1 MKLETPVD
9 LFILF
14 IIFIKIV
21 FLLSAVGHVIL
32 THLMKKNDKK
42 DDVKRKKTKKE
53 EGYDSKLVYWKERS
67 EFIFVISMS
76 LLLIYYFRPGHVK
89 PIDSETA
96 LLFFLFGWVLIIT
109 AKWSYFFTNAKWYSY
124 ISSS

>member
-32 THLMKKNDKK
+32 THLMKKDDKNDN
-42 DDVKRKKTKKE
+42 VKRKKTKKE
-53 EGYDSKLVYWKERS
+53 EGYDSKLLYWKERS

-89 PIDSETA
+89 PIDSETT

-109 AKWSYFFTNAKWYSY
+109 AKWGDFFTNAKWYSY

>member
-32 THLMKKNDKK
+32 THLMKKDDKNDN
-42 DDVKRKKTKKE
+42 VKRKKTKKE
-53 EGYDSKLVYWKERS
+53 EGYDSKLLYWKERS

-109 AKWSYFFTNAKWYSY
+109 AKWGDFFTNAKWYSY